1 MAVITI
7 PFELLQKSG
16 VLTVCYEPNQS
27 LAQSGFA
34 LFASDRFDP
43 HICLGYPTMRAAI
56 RSFEGAGYYTAC
68 AWIQIVTRREF
79 ASAEVA
85 EPAAVVVDVDT
96 HPTLEELGV
105 PFFAFG
111 FPAEIFDAPCN
122 NLGGL
127 GRLEWTA
134 DTFLVTL
141 PSRAN
146 NDSISPVAGFCWGY
160 RECDLNEKRQVES
173 RPLEIID
180 VARWRQH
187 VPLLRSRFGR
197 WNYAAG

>member
-1 MAVITI
+1 MAVTTI

-34 LFASDRFDP
+34 LFASDGFDP
-43 HICLGYPTMRAAI
+43 HICLGYPTIRASISSYA
-56 RSFEGAGYYTAC
+56 GTGYYTAC

-79 ASAEVA
+79 SSAEAA
-85 EPAAVVVDVDT
+85 EPTAIVVDVDT

-127 GRLEWTA
+127 GRLEWIA
-134 DTFLVTL
+134 DTFLVTM
-141 PSRAN
+141 PNRAN

-160 RECDLNEKRQVES
+160 SECDLEDKRHVAS
-173 RPLEIID
+173 RPLEITE

-187 VPLLRSRFGR
+187 LPLLRSRCGR
-197 WNYAAG
+197 WKYADG